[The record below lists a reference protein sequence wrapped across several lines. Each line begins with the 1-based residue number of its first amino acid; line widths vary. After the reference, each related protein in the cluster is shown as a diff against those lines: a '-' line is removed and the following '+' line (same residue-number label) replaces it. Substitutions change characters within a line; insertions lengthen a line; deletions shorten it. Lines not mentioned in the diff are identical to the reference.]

1 MPIDLYPRVIRCIGK
16 PVENRSIGELH
27 SLEDW
32 FRMKSKLF
40 AALPKGNGRPIL
52 SSSLLEQSRYCLPVW
67 GSLTVVLPSRTVSLL
82 SSCLE

>member
-1 MPIDLYPRVIRCIGK
+1 MPIDLYPRVVRCIGK

-40 AALPKGNGRPIL
+40 AALPKGNGRPTLSSVSL
-52 SSSLLEQSRYCLPVW
+52 SSSHLEQSRYCPPCV
-67 GSLTVVLPSRTVSLL
+67 
-82 SSCLE
+82 E